1 MYDTCVVLI
10 FSSEI
15 SRCINKI
22 LHRQQYYDF
31 NTQSKYYIF
40 FKGFNWLILVNV
52 SFICQIQHRNA
63 ALYWRLF
70 VRAMEVVCCVIHVLY
85 FITCSLLLLISTS
98 LVLQKCQVVLEI
110 FNAQDLVLIHGLCWK
125 DLNGRNAVHVHV
137 HVLIRSSGAT
147 TKQSVFSNCRWPDPI
162 SSNAPVWRPLVEFL
176 LLLWYKH
183 RLNSCI
189 YALQTLSQIQTF
201 NFNLWSLTKILEL
214 SL

>member
-1 MYDTCVVLI
+1 MTLILNLNTIYFLKVLI
-10 FSSEI
+10 GLFW
-15 SRCINKI
+15 
-22 LHRQQYYDF
+22 
-31 NTQSKYYIF
+31 SKY
-40 FKGFNWLILVNV
+40 L
-52 SFICQIQHRNA
+52 
-63 ALYWRLF
+63 LF
-70 VRAMEVVCCVIHVLY
+70 VKYSIAMLPSIGGCLLELVVCCEIHVLY